1 MPIYFLFYRWFI
13 FSHSVFSYQNF
24 AFAHLDFILDFIR
37 LFYTFVNICATLCTT
52 AFKSTFYC
60 LKHFSLLLSFYYI
73 LLLLFIYCFC
83 LIPVLSDFVYPTH
96 FHIVFIC
103 AIIWLIFFLLF
114 SSTLIKFILCICL
127 VSVVFLFSFAFHSI

>member
-24 AFAHLDFILDFIR
+24 AFAHLEDFILYFIR

-60 LKHFSLLLSFYYI
+60 SKHFSLLLSFYCI
-73 LLLLFIYCFC
+73 LFYSYYLFIAF
-83 LIPVLSDFVYPTH
+83 VL
-96 FHIVFIC
+96 
-103 AIIWLIFFLLF
+103 
-114 SSTLIKFILCICL
+114 
-127 VSVVFLFSFAFHSI
+127 FLFYRILFIRRIFTLYLFVLLSG